1 MSSSAAFPVSTT
13 SVSGSSAVRIRV
25 SRDDIVLRSGLVL
38 LITLLVVAVVFPLY
52 TLLSKSFEDNDGEF
66 VGLQNFREYFETPA
80 LFTSITNSIGVAI
93 SVAFIVL
100 VLAFVYAYALTRTKM
115 PLRGLFRGIA
125 LIPILAP
132 SLLAAISLI
141 YWFGNQGVLKSW
153 LFGAS
158 IYGPIGVIMAS
169 CFWVFPH
176 ALMILVTALSTAD
189 ARLYEAAEALRT
201 PKWRVFWTVTLPGA
215 KYGILSTGF
224 IVFTLVIT
232 DFGVPKVIGGRFN
245 VLATDVYKQVVG
257 QQNFEMGAVV
267 SLVLLLPAVVAF
279 IADRWVQR
287 KQVALLSARAV
298 PFQPKADP
306 LRDWLLF
313 VFCAI
318 IAFIFIAM
326 LAMAAYASFVTFWPY
341 NLSLTLKNYD
351 FDLMDGGGWEAYY
364 NSIRLAIYC
373 AVFGSVLIFLGS
385 YLVEKARGIIWL
397 RTILHL
403 GAMLPLAV
411 PGLVLGIAYI
421 FFFNHPDNPLG
432 FLYGTMGILVICTI
446 VHFYTVSH
454 LTCLTALKQLDPEFE
469 AVALSLKT
477 PVWRT
482 FRKVTLPVCL
492 PTLLDVA
499 SYLFLNAMTTVSAVV
514 FLYSPETMLASVAVL
529 NMDDAGD
536 IAPAAAMAL
545 MIVYTSACFRIMH
558 GLLSRYLKRRTQVWR
573 NQ

>member
-1 MSSSAAFPVSTT
+1 MSSEAAFPVSTT
-13 SVSGSSAVRIRV
+13 SVSGASAVRIRV

-100 VLAFVYAYALTRTKM
+100 VLAFIYAYALTRTKM

-189 ARLYEAAEALRT
+189 ARLYEAADALRT

-373 AVFGSVLIFLGS
+373 AVFGSGLIFLGS

-421 FFFNHPDNPLG
+421 FFFNHPNNPLG

-482 FRKVTLPVCL
+482 FRKVTLPACL

>member
-1 MSSSAAFPVSTT
+1 VSSAAALPA
-13 SVSGSSAVRIRV
+13 SAAPVRIQL
-25 SRDDIVLRSGLVL
+25 SRDDVVLRTALVVIIAL
-38 LITLLVVAVVFPLY
+38 LAVAVVFPLY
-52 TLLSKSFEDNDGEF
+52 SLLSMSLQDMDGEY
-66 VGLQNFREYFETPA
+66 VGLENFRIYFETPA
-80 LFTSITNSIGVAI
+80 LFQSITNSLSVAI
-93 SVAFIVL
+93 SATLIVL
-100 VLAFVYAYALTRTKM
+100 GVAFVYAYALTRTRM
-115 PLRGLFRGIA
+115 PLRWLFRGIA

-153 LFGAS
+153 LGGGS
-158 IYGPIGVIMAS
+158 IYGPIGIIIGS

-176 ALMILVTALSTAD
+176 ALMILLTALSTAD

-215 KYGILSTGF
+215 KYGILSAGF
-224 IVFTLVIT
+224 VVFTLVIT
-232 DFGVPKVIGGRFN
+232 DFGVPKVIGGRYN

-267 SLVLLLPAVVAF
+267 SLVLLLPAVIAF

-287 KQVALLSARAV
+287 KQVALLSVRAV
-298 PFQPKADP
+298 PFQPKSEP
-306 LRDWLLF
+306 LRDGLLF
-313 VFCAI
+313 VFCTIVAVVLL
-318 IAFIFIAM
+318 AM

-341 NLSLTLKNYD
+341 NLTLSLKNYN
-351 FDLMDGGGWEAYY
+351 FDVMDGGGWEAYF
-364 NSIRLAIYC
+364 NSIRMAIYC
-373 AVFGSVLIFLGS
+373 AIFGAGLIFVGG
-385 YLVEKARGIIWL
+385 YLVEKARGVTWL
-397 RTILHL
+397 RTVLHL
-403 GAMLPLAV
+403 AAMLPLAV

-469 AVALSLKT
+469 AVSLSLKT

-482 FRKVTLPVCL
+482 VGKVTLPVCL
-492 PTLLDVA
+492 PALLDVG

-536 IAPAAAMAL
+536 IAPAAAMAM
-545 MIVYTSACFRIMH
+545 MIVYTSAVFRILH
-558 GLLSRYLKRRTQVWR
+558 ALLARVLHRRTQVWR
-573 NQ
+573 QR

>member
-1 MSSSAAFPVSTT
+1 M
-13 SVSGSSAVRIRV
+13 
-25 SRDDIVLRSGLVL
+25 VLRTALVVIIAL
-38 LITLLVVAVVFPLY
+38 LAVAVVFPLY
-52 TLLSKSFEDNDGEF
+52 SLLSMSLQDMDGEY
-66 VGLQNFREYFETPA
+66 VGLENFRIYFDTPA
-80 LFTSITNSIGVAI
+80 LFASITNSLSVAI
-93 SVAFIVL
+93 SATLIVL
-100 VLAFVYAYALTRTKM
+100 GIAFVYAYALTRTRM
-115 PLRGLFRGIA
+115 PLRWFFRGVA
-125 LIPILAP
+125 RIPILAP

-153 LFGAS
+153 LGGGS
-158 IYGPIGVIMAS
+158 IYGPVGIIIGS

-176 ALMILVTALSTAD
+176 ALMILLTALSTGD

-215 KYGILSTGF
+215 KYGILSAGF
-224 IVFTLVIT
+224 VVFTLVIT
-232 DFGVPKVIGGRFN
+232 DFGVPKVIGGRYN

-267 SLVLLLPAVVAF
+267 SLVLLLPALVAF

-298 PFQPKADP
+298 PYQPKSEP
-306 LRDWLLF
+306 LRDGLLF
-313 VFCAI
+313 IFCTIVAV
-318 IAFIFIAM
+318 ALLAM
-326 LAMAAYASFVTFWPY
+326 IAMAAYASFVTFWPY
-341 NLSLTLKNYD
+341 NLTLSLKNYN
-351 FDLMDGGGWEAYY
+351 FDVMDGGGWEAYF
-364 NSIRLAIYC
+364 NSIRMAIYC
-373 AVFGSVLIFLGS
+373 AIFGTGLIFVGG
-385 YLVEKARGIIWL
+385 YLVEKARGVSWL
-397 RTILHL
+397 RTLLHL
-403 GAMLPLAV
+403 AAMLPLAV

-469 AVALSLKT
+469 AVSLSLKT

-482 FRKVTLPVCL
+482 VGKVTLPVCL
-492 PTLLDVA
+492 PALLDVG

-536 IAPAAAMAL
+536 IAPAAAMAM
-545 MIVYTSACFRIMH
+545 MIVYTSAVFRILH
-558 GLLSRYLKRRTQVWR
+558 ALLARFLQRRTQVWR
-573 NQ
+573 KR

>member
-1 MSSSAAFPVSTT
+1 M
-13 SVSGSSAVRIRV
+13 
-25 SRDDIVLRSGLVL
+25 VLRTALVVIIAL
-38 LITLLVVAVVFPLY
+38 LAVAVVFPLY
-52 TLLSKSFEDNDGEF
+52 SLLSMSLQDMDGKY
-66 VGLQNFREYFETPA
+66 VGLENFRIYFDTPA
-80 LFTSITNSIGVAI
+80 LFASITNSLSVAI
-93 SVAFIVL
+93 SATLIVL
-100 VLAFVYAYALTRTKM
+100 GIAFVYAYALTRTRM
-115 PLRGLFRGIA
+115 PLRWFFRGVA

-153 LFGAS
+153 LGGGS
-158 IYGPIGVIMAS
+158 IYGPVGIIIGS

-176 ALMILVTALSTAD
+176 ALMILLTALSTAD

-215 KYGILSTGF
+215 KYGILSAGF
-224 IVFTLVIT
+224 VVFTLVIT
-232 DFGVPKVIGGRFN
+232 DFGVPKVIGGRYN

-267 SLVLLLPAVVAF
+267 SLVLLLPALVAF

-298 PFQPKADP
+298 PYQPKSEP
-306 LRDWLLF
+306 LRDGLLF
-313 VFCAI
+313 IFCTIVAVTLL
-318 IAFIFIAM
+318 AM
-326 LAMAAYASFVTFWPY
+326 IAMAAYASFVTFWPY
-341 NLSLTLKNYD
+341 NLTLSLKNYN
-351 FDLMDGGGWEAYY
+351 FDVMDGGGWEAYF
-364 NSIRLAIYC
+364 NSIRMAIYC
-373 AVFGSVLIFLGS
+373 AIFGTGLIFVGG
-385 YLVEKARGIIWL
+385 YLVEKARGVSWL
-397 RTILHL
+397 RTLLHL
-403 GAMLPLAV
+403 AAMLPLAV

-469 AVALSLKT
+469 AVSLSLKT

-482 FRKVTLPVCL
+482 VGKVTLPVCL
-492 PTLLDVA
+492 PALLDVG

-536 IAPAAAMAL
+536 IAPAAAMAM
-545 MIVYTSACFRIMH
+545 MIVYTSAVFRILH
-558 GLLSRYLKRRTQVWR
+558 ALLARILQRRTQVWR
-573 NQ
+573 KR

>member
-1 MSSSAAFPVSTT
+1 M
-13 SVSGSSAVRIRV
+13 
-25 SRDDIVLRSGLVL
+25 VLRIALVVIIAL
-38 LITLLVVAVVFPLY
+38 LAVAVVFPLY
-52 TLLSKSFEDNDGEF
+52 SLLSMSLQDMDGEY
-66 VGLQNFREYFETPA
+66 VGLENFRIYFDTPA
-80 LFTSITNSIGVAI
+80 LFASITNSLSVAI
-93 SVAFIVL
+93 SATLIVL
-100 VLAFVYAYALTRTKM
+100 GIAFVYAYALTRTRM
-115 PLRGLFRGIA
+115 PLRWFFRGVA

-153 LFGAS
+153 LGGGS
-158 IYGPIGVIMAS
+158 IYGPIGIIIGS

-176 ALMILVTALSTAD
+176 ALMILLTALSTAD

-215 KYGILSTGF
+215 KYGILSAGF
-224 IVFTLVIT
+224 VVFTLVIT
-232 DFGVPKVIGGRFN
+232 DFGVPKVIGGRYN

-267 SLVLLLPAVVAF
+267 SLVLLLPALVAF

-298 PFQPKADP
+298 PYQPKSEP
-306 LRDWLLF
+306 LRDGLLF
-313 VFCAI
+313 IFCTIVAVTLL
-318 IAFIFIAM
+318 AM
-326 LAMAAYASFVTFWPY
+326 IAMAAYASFVTFWPY
-341 NLSLTLKNYD
+341 NLTLSLKNYN
-351 FDLMDGGGWEAYY
+351 FDVMDGGGWEAYF
-364 NSIRLAIYC
+364 NSIRMAIYC
-373 AVFGSVLIFLGS
+373 AIFGTGLIFVGG
-385 YLVEKARGIIWL
+385 YMVEKARGVSWL
-397 RTILHL
+397 RTLLHL
-403 GAMLPLAV
+403 AAMLPLAV

-469 AVALSLKT
+469 AVSLSLKT

-482 FRKVTLPVCL
+482 VGKVTLPVCL
-492 PTLLDVA
+492 PALLDVG

-536 IAPAAAMAL
+536 IAPAAAMAM
-545 MIVYTSACFRIMH
+545 MIVYTSAVFRILH
-558 GLLSRYLKRRTQVWR
+558 ALLARILQRRTQVWR
-573 NQ
+573 KR

>member
-1 MSSSAAFPVSTT
+1 MSSASISASAAP
-13 SVSGSSAVRIRV
+13 VRIRL
-25 SRDDIVLRSGLVL
+25 SRDDMVLRTALVVIIAL
-38 LITLLVVAVVFPLY
+38 LAVAVVFPLY
-52 TLLSKSFEDNDGEF
+52 SLLSMSLQDMDGEY
-66 VGLQNFREYFETPA
+66 VGLENFRIYFDTPA
-80 LFTSITNSIGVAI
+80 LFASITNSLSVAI
-93 SVAFIVL
+93 SATLIVL
-100 VLAFVYAYALTRTKM
+100 GIAFVYAYALTRTRM
-115 PLRGLFRGIA
+115 PLRWFFRGVA

-153 LFGAS
+153 LGGGS
-158 IYGPIGVIMAS
+158 IYGPVGIIIGS

-176 ALMILVTALSTAD
+176 ALMILLTALSTAD

-215 KYGILSTGF
+215 KYGILSAGF
-224 IVFTLVIT
+224 VVFTLVIT
-232 DFGVPKVIGGRFN
+232 DFGVPKVIGGRYN

-267 SLVLLLPAVVAF
+267 SLVLLLPALVAF

-298 PFQPKADP
+298 PYQPKSEP
-306 LRDWLLF
+306 LRDGLLF
-313 VFCAI
+313 IFCTIVAVTLL
-318 IAFIFIAM
+318 AM
-326 LAMAAYASFVTFWPY
+326 IAMAAYASFVTFWPY
-341 NLSLTLKNYD
+341 NLTLSLKNYN
-351 FDLMDGGGWEAYY
+351 FDVMDGGGWEAYF
-364 NSIRLAIYC
+364 NSIRMAIYC
-373 AVFGSVLIFLGS
+373 AIFGTGLIFVGG
-385 YLVEKARGIIWL
+385 YLVEKARGVSWL
-397 RTILHL
+397 RTLLHFA
-403 GAMLPLAV
+403 AMLPLAV

-421 FFFNHPDNPLG
+421 FFFNHPNNPLG

-469 AVALSLKT
+469 AVSLSLKT

-482 FRKVTLPVCL
+482 VGKVTLPVCL
-492 PTLLDVA
+492 PALLDVG

-536 IAPAAAMAL
+536 IAPAAAMAM
-545 MIVYTSACFRIMH
+545 MIVYTSAVFRILH
-558 GLLSRYLKRRTQVWR
+558 ALLARILQRRTQVWR
-573 NQ
+573 KR

>member
-1 MSSSAAFPVSTT
+1 M
-13 SVSGSSAVRIRV
+13 
-25 SRDDIVLRSGLVL
+25 VLRIALVVIIAL
-38 LITLLVVAVVFPLY
+38 LAVAVVFPLY
-52 TLLSKSFEDNDGEF
+52 SLLSMSLQDMDGEY
-66 VGLQNFREYFETPA
+66 VGLENFRIYFDTPA
-80 LFTSITNSIGVAI
+80 LFASITNSLSVAI
-93 SVAFIVL
+93 SATLIVL
-100 VLAFVYAYALTRTKM
+100 GIAFVYAYALTRTRM
-115 PLRGLFRGIA
+115 PLRWFFRGVA

-153 LFGAS
+153 LGGGS
-158 IYGPIGVIMAS
+158 IYGPIGIIIGS

-176 ALMILVTALSTAD
+176 ALMILLTALSTAD

-215 KYGILSTGF
+215 KYGILSAGF
-224 IVFTLVIT
+224 VVFTLVIT
-232 DFGVPKVIGGRFN
+232 DFGVPKVIGGRYN

-267 SLVLLLPAVVAF
+267 SLVLLLPALVAF

-298 PFQPKADP
+298 PYQPKSEP
-306 LRDWLLF
+306 LRDGLLF
-313 VFCAI
+313 IFCTIVAVTLL
-318 IAFIFIAM
+318 AM
-326 LAMAAYASFVTFWPY
+326 IAMAAYASFVTFWPY
-341 NLSLTLKNYD
+341 NLTLSLKNYN
-351 FDLMDGGGWEAYY
+351 FDVMDGGGWEAYF
-364 NSIRLAIYC
+364 NSIRMAIYC
-373 AVFGSVLIFLGS
+373 AIFGTGLIFVGG
-385 YLVEKARGIIWL
+385 YLVEKARGVSWL
-397 RTILHL
+397 RTLLHL
-403 GAMLPLAV
+403 AAMLPLAV

-469 AVALSLKT
+469 AVSVSLKT

-482 FRKVTLPVCL
+482 VGKVTLPVCL
-492 PTLLDVA
+492 PALLDVG

-536 IAPAAAMAL
+536 IAPAAAMAM
-545 MIVYTSACFRIMH
+545 MIVYTSAVFRILH
-558 GLLSRYLKRRTQVWR
+558 ALLARILQRRTQVWR
-573 NQ
+573 KR

>member
-1 MSSSAAFPVSTT
+1 M
-13 SVSGSSAVRIRV
+13 
-25 SRDDIVLRSGLVL
+25 VLRTALVVIIAL
-38 LITLLVVAVVFPLY
+38 LAVAVVFPLY
-52 TLLSKSFEDNDGEF
+52 SLLSMSLQDMDGEY
-66 VGLQNFREYFETPA
+66 VGLENFRIYFDTPA
-80 LFTSITNSIGVAI
+80 LFASITNSLSVAI
-93 SVAFIVL
+93 SATLIVL
-100 VLAFVYAYALTRTKM
+100 GIAFVYAYALTRTRM
-115 PLRGLFRGIA
+115 PLRWFFRGVA

-153 LFGAS
+153 LGGGS
-158 IYGPIGVIMAS
+158 IYGPIGIIIGS

-176 ALMILVTALSTAD
+176 ALMILLTALSTAD

-215 KYGILSTGF
+215 KYGILSAGF
-224 IVFTLVIT
+224 VVFTLVIT
-232 DFGVPKVIGGRFN
+232 DFGVPKVIGGRYN

-267 SLVLLLPAVVAF
+267 SLVLLLPALVAF

-298 PFQPKADP
+298 PYQPKSEP
-306 LRDWLLF
+306 LRDGLLF
-313 VFCAI
+313 IFCTIVAVTLL
-318 IAFIFIAM
+318 AM
-326 LAMAAYASFVTFWPY
+326 IAMAAYASFVTFWPY
-341 NLSLTLKNYD
+341 NLTLSLKNYN
-351 FDLMDGGGWEAYY
+351 FDVMDGGGWEAYF
-364 NSIRLAIYC
+364 NSIRMAIYC
-373 AVFGSVLIFLGS
+373 AIFGTGLIFVGG
-385 YLVEKARGIIWL
+385 YLVEKARGVSWL
-397 RTILHL
+397 RTLLHL
-403 GAMLPLAV
+403 AAMLPLAV

-421 FFFNHPDNPLG
+421 FFFNHPNNPLG

-469 AVALSLKT
+469 AVSLSLKT

-482 FRKVTLPVCL
+482 VGKVTLPVCL
-492 PTLLDVA
+492 PALLDVG

-536 IAPAAAMAL
+536 IAPAAAMAM
-545 MIVYTSACFRIMH
+545 MIVYTSAVFRILH
-558 GLLSRYLKRRTQVWR
+558 ALLARILQRRTQVWR
-573 NQ
+573 KR

>member
-1 MSSSAAFPVSTT
+1 M
-13 SVSGSSAVRIRV
+13 
-25 SRDDIVLRSGLVL
+25 VLRTALVVIIAL
-38 LITLLVVAVVFPLY
+38 LAVAVVFPLY
-52 TLLSKSFEDNDGEF
+52 SLLSMSLQDMDGEY
-66 VGLQNFREYFETPA
+66 VGLENFRIYFDTPA
-80 LFTSITNSIGVAI
+80 LFASITNSLSVAI
-93 SVAFIVL
+93 SATLIVL
-100 VLAFVYAYALTRTKM
+100 GIAFVYAYALTRTRM
-115 PLRGLFRGIA
+115 PLRWFFRGVA

-153 LFGAS
+153 LGGGS
-158 IYGPIGVIMAS
+158 IYGPVGIIIGS

-176 ALMILVTALSTAD
+176 ALMILLTALSTAD

-215 KYGILSTGF
+215 KYGILSAGF
-224 IVFTLVIT
+224 VVFTLVIT
-232 DFGVPKVIGGRFN
+232 DFGVPKVIGGRYN

-267 SLVLLLPAVVAF
+267 SLVLLLPALVAF

-298 PFQPKADP
+298 PYQPKSEP
-306 LRDWLLF
+306 LRDGLLF
-313 VFCAI
+313 IFCTIVAVTLL
-318 IAFIFIAM
+318 AM
-326 LAMAAYASFVTFWPY
+326 IAMAAYASFVTFWPY
-341 NLSLTLKNYD
+341 NLTLSLKNYN
-351 FDLMDGGGWEAYY
+351 FDVMDGGGWEAYF
-364 NSIRLAIYC
+364 NSIRMAIYC
-373 AVFGSVLIFLGS
+373 AIFGPGLIFVGG
-385 YLVEKARGIIWL
+385 YLVEKARGVSWL
-397 RTILHL
+397 RTLLHL
-403 GAMLPLAV
+403 AAMLPLAV

-469 AVALSLKT
+469 AVSLSLKT

-482 FRKVTLPVCL
+482 VGKVTLPVCL
-492 PTLLDVA
+492 PALLDVG

-536 IAPAAAMAL
+536 IAPAAAMAM
-545 MIVYTSACFRIMH
+545 MIVYTSAVFRILH
-558 GLLSRYLKRRTQVWR
+558 ALLARILQRRTQVWR
-573 NQ
+573 KR

>member
-1 MSSSAAFPVSTT
+1 MMLRTAL
-13 SVSGSSAVRIRV
+13 
-25 SRDDIVLRSGLVL
+25 IVIIAL
-38 LITLLVVAVVFPLY
+38 LAVAVVFPLY
-52 TLLSKSFEDNDGEF
+52 SLLSMSLQDMDGEY
-66 VGLQNFREYFETPA
+66 VGLENFRIYFDTPA
-80 LFTSITNSIGVAI
+80 LFASITNSLSVAI
-93 SVAFIVL
+93 SATLIVL
-100 VLAFVYAYALTRTKM
+100 GIAFVYAYALTRTRM
-115 PLRGLFRGIA
+115 PLRWFFRGVA

-153 LFGAS
+153 LGGGS
-158 IYGPIGVIMAS
+158 IYGPVGIIIGS

-176 ALMILVTALSTAD
+176 ALMILLTALSTAD

-215 KYGILSTGF
+215 KYGILSAGF
-224 IVFTLVIT
+224 VVFTLVIT
-232 DFGVPKVIGGRFN
+232 DFGVPKVIGGRYN

-267 SLVLLLPAVVAF
+267 SLVLLLPALVAF

-298 PFQPKADP
+298 PYQPKSEP
-306 LRDWLLF
+306 LRDGLLF
-313 VFCAI
+313 IFCTIVAVTLL
-318 IAFIFIAM
+318 AM
-326 LAMAAYASFVTFWPY
+326 IAMAAYASFVTFWPY
-341 NLSLTLKNYD
+341 NLTLSLKNYN
-351 FDLMDGGGWEAYY
+351 FDVMDGGGWEAYF
-364 NSIRLAIYC
+364 NSIRMAIYC
-373 AVFGSVLIFLGS
+373 AIFGTGLIFVGG
-385 YLVEKARGIIWL
+385 YLVEKARGVSWL
-397 RTILHL
+397 RTLLHL
-403 GAMLPLAV
+403 AAMLPLAV

-446 VHFYTVSH
+446 VHFYTVCH

-469 AVALSLKT
+469 AVSLSLKT

-482 FRKVTLPVCL
+482 VGKVTLPVCL
-492 PTLLDVA
+492 PALLDVG

-536 IAPAAAMAL
+536 IAPAAAMAM
-545 MIVYTSACFRIMH
+545 MIVYTSAVFRILH
-558 GLLSRYLKRRTQVWR
+558 ALLARILQRRTQVWR
-573 NQ
+573 KR

>member
-1 MSSSAAFPVSTT
+1 MSSASISASAAP
-13 SVSGSSAVRIRV
+13 VRIRL
-25 SRDDIVLRSGLVL
+25 SRDDMVLRTALVVIIAL
-38 LITLLVVAVVFPLY
+38 LAVAVVFPLY
-52 TLLSKSFEDNDGEF
+52 SLLSMSLQDMDGEY
-66 VGLQNFREYFETPA
+66 VGLENFRIYFDTPA
-80 LFTSITNSIGVAI
+80 LFASITNSLSVAI
-93 SVAFIVL
+93 SATLIVL
-100 VLAFVYAYALTRTKM
+100 GIAFVYAYALTRTRM
-115 PLRGLFRGIA
+115 PLRWFFRGVA

-153 LFGAS
+153 LGGGS
-158 IYGPIGVIMAS
+158 IYGPVGIIIGS

-176 ALMILVTALSTAD
+176 ALMILLTALSTAD

-215 KYGILSTGF
+215 KYGILSAGF
-224 IVFTLVIT
+224 VVFTLVIT
-232 DFGVPKVIGGRFN
+232 DFGVPKVIGGRYN

-267 SLVLLLPAVVAF
+267 SLVLLLPALVAF

-298 PFQPKADP
+298 PYQPKSEP
-306 LRDWLLF
+306 LRDGLLF
-313 VFCAI
+313 IFCTIVAVTLL
-318 IAFIFIAM
+318 AM
-326 LAMAAYASFVTFWPY
+326 IAMAAYASFVTFWPY
-341 NLSLTLKNYD
+341 NLTLSLKNYN
-351 FDLMDGGGWEAYY
+351 FDVMDGGGWEAYF
-364 NSIRLAIYC
+364 NSIRMAIYC
-373 AVFGSVLIFLGS
+373 AIFGTGLIFVGG
-385 YLVEKARGIIWL
+385 YLVEKARGVSWL
-397 RTILHL
+397 RTLLHL
-403 GAMLPLAV
+403 AAMLPLAV

-469 AVALSLKT
+469 AVSLSLKT

-482 FRKVTLPVCL
+482 VGKVTLPVCL
-492 PTLLDVA
+492 PALLDVG

-536 IAPAAAMAL
+536 IAPAAAMAM
-545 MIVYTSACFRIMH
+545 MIVYTSAVFRILH
-558 GLLSRYLKRRTQVWR
+558 ALLARILQRRTQVWR
-573 NQ
+573 KR

>member
-1 MSSSAAFPVSTT
+1 M
-13 SVSGSSAVRIRV
+13 
-25 SRDDIVLRSGLVL
+25 
-38 LITLLVVAVVFPLY
+38 
-52 TLLSKSFEDNDGEF
+52 DGKF

-80 LFTSITNSIGVAI
+80 LFTSITNSLGVAI
-93 SVAFIVL
+93 SVALIVL
-100 VLAFVYAYALTRTKM
+100 VLAFIYAYALTRTKM

-153 LFGAS
+153 LLGSS

-176 ALMILVTALSTAD
+176 ALMILITALSTSD

-306 LRDWLLF
+306 VRDWLLF
-313 VFCAI
+313 AFCAI

-341 NLSLTLKNYD
+341 NLSLSLKNYD
-351 FDLMDGGGWEAYY
+351 FDVMDGGGWEAYY

-373 AVFGSVLIFLGS
+373 AVFGSGLIFLGS
-385 YLVEKARGIIWL
+385 YLVEKVRGIMWL
-397 RTILHL
+397 RNILHL
-403 GAMLPLAV
+403 SAMLPLAV

-421 FFFNHPDNPLG
+421 FFFNHPNNPLG

-446 VHFYTVSH
+446 THFYTVSH

-469 AVALSLKT
+469 GVAISLKT

-482 FRKVTLPVCL
+482 FGKVTLPVCL
-492 PTLLDVA
+492 PALLDVG

-536 IAPAAAMAL
+536 IAPAAAMAM
-545 MIVYTSACFRIMH
+545 MIVYTSAFFRILH
-558 GLLSRYLKRRTQVWR
+558 AIFSNYLKRRTQIWR
-573 NQ
+573 SQ

>member
-1 MSSSAAFPVSTT
+1 MMLRTAL
-13 SVSGSSAVRIRV
+13 
-25 SRDDIVLRSGLVL
+25 IVIIAL
-38 LITLLVVAVVFPLY
+38 LAVAVVFPLY
-52 TLLSKSFEDNDGEF
+52 SLLSMSLQDMDGEY
-66 VGLQNFREYFETPA
+66 VGLENFRIYFDTPA
-80 LFTSITNSIGVAI
+80 LFASITNSLSVAI
-93 SVAFIVL
+93 SATLIVL
-100 VLAFVYAYALTRTKM
+100 GIAFVYAYALTRTRM
-115 PLRGLFRGIA
+115 PLRWFFRGVA

-153 LFGAS
+153 LGGGS
-158 IYGPIGVIMAS
+158 IYGPVGIIIGS

-176 ALMILVTALSTAD
+176 ALMILLTALSTAD

-215 KYGILSTGF
+215 KYGILSAGF
-224 IVFTLVIT
+224 VVFTLVIT
-232 DFGVPKVIGGRFN
+232 DFGVPKVIGGRYN

-267 SLVLLLPAVVAF
+267 SLVLLLPALVAF

-298 PFQPKADP
+298 PYQPKSEP
-306 LRDWLLF
+306 LRDGLLF
-313 VFCAI
+313 IFCTIVAVTLL
-318 IAFIFIAM
+318 AM
-326 LAMAAYASFVTFWPY
+326 IAMAAYASFVTFWPY
-341 NLSLTLKNYD
+341 NLTLSLKNYN
-351 FDLMDGGGWEAYY
+351 FDVMDGGGWEAYF
-364 NSIRLAIYC
+364 NSIRMAIYC
-373 AVFGSVLIFLGS
+373 AIFGTGLIFVGG
-385 YLVEKARGIIWL
+385 YLVEKARGVSWL
-397 RTILHL
+397 RTLLHL
-403 GAMLPLAV
+403 AAMLPLAV

-469 AVALSLKT
+469 AVSLSLKT

-482 FRKVTLPVCL
+482 VGKVTLPVCL
-492 PTLLDVA
+492 PALLDVG

-536 IAPAAAMAL
+536 IAPAAAMAM
-545 MIVYTSACFRIMH
+545 MIVYTSAVFRILH
-558 GLLSRYLKRRTQVWR
+558 ALLARILQRRTQVWR
-573 NQ
+573 KR

>member
-1 MSSSAAFPVSTT
+1 M
-13 SVSGSSAVRIRV
+13 
-25 SRDDIVLRSGLVL
+25 VLRTALVVIIAL
-38 LITLLVVAVVFPLY
+38 LAVAVVFPLY
-52 TLLSKSFEDNDGEF
+52 SLLSMSLQDMDGEY
-66 VGLQNFREYFETPA
+66 VGLENFQIYFDTPA
-80 LFTSITNSIGVAI
+80 LFASITNSLSVAI
-93 SVAFIVL
+93 SATLIVL
-100 VLAFVYAYALTRTKM
+100 GIAFVYAYALTRTRM
-115 PLRGLFRGIA
+115 PLRSFFRGVA

-153 LFGAS
+153 LGGGS
-158 IYGPIGVIMAS
+158 IYGPVGIIIGS

-176 ALMILVTALSTAD
+176 ALMILLTALSTAD

-215 KYGILSTGF
+215 KYGILSAGF
-224 IVFTLVIT
+224 VVFTLVIT
-232 DFGVPKVIGGRFN
+232 DFGVPKVIGGRYN
-245 VLATDVYKQVVG
+245 VLATDVYKQVIG

-267 SLVLLLPAVVAF
+267 SLVLLLPALVAF

-298 PFQPKADP
+298 PYQPKSEP
-306 LRDWLLF
+306 LRDGLLF
-313 VFCAI
+313 IFCTIVAVTLL
-318 IAFIFIAM
+318 AM
-326 LAMAAYASFVTFWPY
+326 IAMAAYASFVTFWPY
-341 NLSLTLKNYD
+341 NLTLSLKNYN
-351 FDLMDGGGWEAYY
+351 FDVMDGGGWEAYF
-364 NSIRLAIYC
+364 NSIRMAIYC
-373 AVFGSVLIFLGS
+373 AIFGTGLIFVGG
-385 YLVEKARGIIWL
+385 YLVEKARGVSWL
-397 RTILHL
+397 RTLLHL
-403 GAMLPLAV
+403 AAMLPLAV

-469 AVALSLKT
+469 AVSLSLKT

-482 FRKVTLPVCL
+482 VGKVTLPVCL
-492 PTLLDVA
+492 PALLDVG

-536 IAPAAAMAL
+536 IAPAAAMAM
-545 MIVYTSACFRIMH
+545 MIVYTSAVFRILH
-558 GLLSRYLKRRTQVWR
+558 ALLARILQRRTQVWR
-573 NQ
+573 KR

>member
-1 MSSSAAFPVSTT
+1 M
-13 SVSGSSAVRIRV
+13 
-25 SRDDIVLRSGLVL
+25 VLRTALVVIIAL
-38 LITLLVVAVVFPLY
+38 LAVAVVFPLY
-52 TLLSKSFEDNDGEF
+52 SLLSMSLQDMDGEY
-66 VGLQNFREYFETPA
+66 VGLENFRIYFDTPA
-80 LFTSITNSIGVAI
+80 LFASITNSLSVAI
-93 SVAFIVL
+93 SATLIVL
-100 VLAFVYAYALTRTKM
+100 GIAFVYAYALTRTRM
-115 PLRGLFRGIA
+115 PLRWFFRGVA

-153 LFGAS
+153 LGGGS
-158 IYGPIGVIMAS
+158 IYGPVGIIIGS

-176 ALMILVTALSTAD
+176 ALMILLTALSTAD

-215 KYGILSTGF
+215 KYGILSAGF
-224 IVFTLVIT
+224 VVFTLVIT
-232 DFGVPKVIGGRFN
+232 DFGVPKVIGGRYN

-267 SLVLLLPAVVAF
+267 SLVLLLPALVAF

-298 PFQPKADP
+298 PYQPKSEP
-306 LRDWLLF
+306 LRDGLLF
-313 VFCAI
+313 IFCTIVAVTLL
-318 IAFIFIAM
+318 AM
-326 LAMAAYASFVTFWPY
+326 IAMAAYASFVTFWPY
-341 NLSLTLKNYD
+341 NLTLSLKNYN
-351 FDLMDGGGWEAYY
+351 FDVMDGGGWEAYF
-364 NSIRLAIYC
+364 NSIRMAIYC
-373 AVFGSVLIFLGS
+373 AIFGTGLIFVGG
-385 YLVEKARGIIWL
+385 YLVEKARGVSWL
-397 RTILHL
+397 RTLLHL
-403 GAMLPLAV
+403 AAMLPLAV

-469 AVALSLKT
+469 AVSLSLKT

-482 FRKVTLPVCL
+482 IGKVTLPVCL
-492 PTLLDVA
+492 PALLDVG

-536 IAPAAAMAL
+536 IAPAAAMAM
-545 MIVYTSACFRIMH
+545 MIVYTSAVFRILH
-558 GLLSRYLKRRTQVWR
+558 ALLARILQRRTQVWR
-573 NQ
+573 KR

>member
-1 MSSSAAFPVSTT
+1 MSSAAALPVATPVSGAST
-13 SVSGSSAVRIRV
+13 VRIRI
-25 SRDDIVLRSGLVL
+25 SRDDIALRSGLLL
-38 LITLLVVAVVFPLY
+38 LITLLVIAVVFPLY
-52 TLLSKSFEDNDGEF
+52 SLLSKSFEDMDGEF

-80 LFTSITNSIGVAI
+80 LFTSITNSLGVAI
-93 SVAFIVL
+93 SVALIVL

-176 ALMILVTALSTAD
+176 ALMILITALSTAD

-298 PFQPKADP
+298 PFQPKVDP

-341 NLSLTLKNYD
+341 NLSLSLKNYD
-351 FDLMDGGGWEAYY
+351 FDVMDGGGWEAYY

-373 AVFGSVLIFLGS
+373 AVFGSGLIFLGS
-385 YLVEKARGIIWL
+385 YLVEKARGVTWL
-397 RTILHL
+397 RTTLHL

-482 FRKVTLPVCL
+482 IRKVTLPVCL
-492 PTLLDVA
+492 PALLDVA

-558 GLLSRYLKRRTQVWR
+558 ALLSR
-573 NQ
+573 

>member
-1 MSSSAAFPVSTT
+1 MSPAAAISASKTPVR
-13 SVSGSSAVRIRV
+13 VRL
-25 SRDDIVLRSGLVL
+25 SRDDLVLRTALGIVIAL
-38 LITLLVVAVVFPLY
+38 LTVAVVFPLY
-52 TLLSKSFEDNDGEF
+52 ALLSKSLEDMDGAF
-66 VGLQNFREYFETPA
+66 VGLENFRIYFDTPA
-80 LFTSITNSIGVAI
+80 LFASITNSLGVAI
-93 SVAFIVL
+93 SAMLIVL
-100 VLAFVYAYALTRTKM
+100 GIAFVYAYALTRTRM
-115 PLRGLFRGIA
+115 PLRWLFRGIA

-153 LFGAS
+153 LGGGS
-158 IYGPIGVIMAS
+158 IYGPVGIIIGS

-176 ALMILVTALSTAD
+176 ALMILLTALSTAD

-215 KYGILSTGF
+215 KYGILSAGF

-267 SLVLLLPAVVAF
+267 SLMLLLPAVVAF

-287 KQVALLSARAV
+287 KQVAQLSAQAV
-298 PFQPKADP
+298 PFQPKSEP
-306 LRDWLLF
+306 LRDTLLF
-313 VFCAI
+313 SFCTVVAVI
-318 IAFIFIAM
+318 LLAM
-326 LAMAAYASFVTFWPY
+326 LGMAIYASFVTFWPY
-341 NLSLTLKNYD
+341 NLTLSLKNYN
-351 FDLMDGGGWEAYY
+351 FDVMDGGGWEAYY
-364 NSIRLAIYC
+364 NSIRMAIYC
-373 AVFGSVLIFLGS
+373 AVFGSGLIFLGS
-385 YLVEKARGIIWL
+385 YLVEKTRGVAWL
-397 RTILHL
+397 RTLLHL
-403 GAMLPLAV
+403 AALLPLAV

-446 VHFYTVSH
+446 AHFYTVSH

-469 AVALSLKT
+469 AVSLSLKT

-482 FRKVTLPVCL
+482 VGKVTLPVCL
-492 PTLLDVA
+492 PALLDVG

-536 IAPAAAMAL
+536 IAPAAAMAM
-545 MIVYTSACFRIMH
+545 MIVYTSAVFRILH
-558 GLLSRYLKRRTQVWR
+558 TLLSRILHRHTQVWR
-573 NQ
+573 QR

>member
-1 MSSSAAFPVSTT
+1 M
-13 SVSGSSAVRIRV
+13 
-25 SRDDIVLRSGLVL
+25 VLRIALVVIIAL
-38 LITLLVVAVVFPLY
+38 LAVAVVFPLY
-52 TLLSKSFEDNDGEF
+52 SLLSMSLQDMDGEY
-66 VGLQNFREYFETPA
+66 VGLENFRIYFDTPA
-80 LFTSITNSIGVAI
+80 LFASITNSLSVAI
-93 SVAFIVL
+93 SATLIVL
-100 VLAFVYAYALTRTKM
+100 GIAFAYAYALTRTRM
-115 PLRGLFRGIA
+115 PLRWFFRGVA

-153 LFGAS
+153 LGGGS
-158 IYGPIGVIMAS
+158 IYGPVGIIIGS

-176 ALMILVTALSTAD
+176 ALMILLTALSTAD

-215 KYGILSTGF
+215 KYGILSAGF
-224 IVFTLVIT
+224 VVFTLVIT
-232 DFGVPKVIGGRFN
+232 DFGVPKVIGGRYN

-267 SLVLLLPAVVAF
+267 SLVLLLPALVAF

-298 PFQPKADP
+298 PYQPKSEP
-306 LRDWLLF
+306 LRDGLLF
-313 VFCAI
+313 IFCTIVAVTLL
-318 IAFIFIAM
+318 AM
-326 LAMAAYASFVTFWPY
+326 IAMAAYASFVTFWPY
-341 NLSLTLKNYD
+341 NLTLSLKNYN
-351 FDLMDGGGWEAYY
+351 FDVMDGGGWEAYF
-364 NSIRLAIYC
+364 NSIRMAIYC
-373 AVFGSVLIFLGS
+373 AIFGTGLIFVGG
-385 YLVEKARGIIWL
+385 YLVEKARGVSWL
-397 RTILHL
+397 RTLLHL
-403 GAMLPLAV
+403 AAMLPLAV

-469 AVALSLKT
+469 AVSLSLKT

-482 FRKVTLPVCL
+482 VGKVTLPVCL
-492 PTLLDVA
+492 PALLDVG

-536 IAPAAAMAL
+536 IAPAAAMAM
-545 MIVYTSACFRIMH
+545 MIVYTSTVFRILPA
-558 GLLSRYLKRRTQVWR
+558 LLARILQRRTQVWR
-573 NQ
+573 KR

>member
-1 MSSSAAFPVSTT
+1 M
-13 SVSGSSAVRIRV
+13 
-25 SRDDIVLRSGLVL
+25 VLRTALVAIIAL
-38 LITLLVVAVVFPLY
+38 LAVAVVFPLY
-52 TLLSKSFEDNDGEF
+52 SLLSMSLQDMDGEY
-66 VGLQNFREYFETPA
+66 VGLENFRIYFDTPA
-80 LFTSITNSIGVAI
+80 LFASITNSLSVAI
-93 SVAFIVL
+93 SATLIVL
-100 VLAFVYAYALTRTKM
+100 GIAFVYAYALTRTRM
-115 PLRGLFRGIA
+115 PLRWFFRGVA

-153 LFGAS
+153 LGGGS
-158 IYGPIGVIMAS
+158 IYGPVGIIIGS

-176 ALMILVTALSTAD
+176 ALMILLTALSTAD

-215 KYGILSTGF
+215 KYGILSAGF
-224 IVFTLVIT
+224 VVFTLVIT
-232 DFGVPKVIGGRFN
+232 DFGVPKVIGGRYN

-267 SLVLLLPAVVAF
+267 SLVLLLPALVAF

-298 PFQPKADP
+298 PFQPKSEP
-306 LRDWLLF
+306 LRDGLLF
-313 VFCAI
+313 IFCTIVAVTLL
-318 IAFIFIAM
+318 AM
-326 LAMAAYASFVTFWPY
+326 IAMAAYASFVTFWPY
-341 NLSLTLKNYD
+341 NLTLSLKNYN
-351 FDLMDGGGWEAYY
+351 FDVMDGGGWEAYF
-364 NSIRLAIYC
+364 NSIRMAIYC
-373 AVFGSVLIFLGS
+373 AIFGTGLIFVGG
-385 YLVEKARGIIWL
+385 YLVEKARGVSWL
-397 RTILHL
+397 RTLLHL
-403 GAMLPLAV
+403 AAMLPLAV

-469 AVALSLKT
+469 AVSLSLKT

-482 FRKVTLPVCL
+482 VGKVTLPVCL
-492 PTLLDVA
+492 PALLDVG

-536 IAPAAAMAL
+536 IAPAAAMAM
-545 MIVYTSACFRIMH
+545 MIVYTSAVFRILH
-558 GLLSRYLKRRTQVWR
+558 ALLARILQRRTQVWR
-573 NQ
+573 KR

>member
-1 MSSSAAFPVSTT
+1 M
-13 SVSGSSAVRIRV
+13 
-25 SRDDIVLRSGLVL
+25 VLRTALVVIIAL
-38 LITLLVVAVVFPLY
+38 LAVAVVFPLY
-52 TLLSKSFEDNDGEF
+52 SLLSMSLQDMDGEY
-66 VGLQNFREYFETPA
+66 VGLENFRIYFDTPA
-80 LFTSITNSIGVAI
+80 LFASITNSLSVAI
-93 SVAFIVL
+93 SATLIVL
-100 VLAFVYAYALTRTKM
+100 GIAFVYAYALTRTRM
-115 PLRGLFRGIA
+115 PLRWFFRGVA

-153 LFGAS
+153 LGGGS
-158 IYGPIGVIMAS
+158 IYGPVGIIIGS

-176 ALMILVTALSTAD
+176 ALMILLTALSTAD

-215 KYGILSTGF
+215 KYGILSAGF
-224 IVFTLVIT
+224 VVFTLVIT
-232 DFGVPKVIGGRFN
+232 DFGVPKVIGGRYN

-267 SLVLLLPAVVAF
+267 SLVLLLPALVAF

-298 PFQPKADP
+298 PYQPKSEP
-306 LRDWLLF
+306 LRDGLLF
-313 VFCAI
+313 IFCTIVAVTLL
-318 IAFIFIAM
+318 AM
-326 LAMAAYASFVTFWPY
+326 IAMAAYASFVTFWPY
-341 NLSLTLKNYD
+341 NLTLSLKNYN
-351 FDLMDGGGWEAYY
+351 FDVMDGGGWEAYF
-364 NSIRLAIYC
+364 NSIRMAIYC
-373 AVFGSVLIFLGS
+373 AIFGTGLIFVGG
-385 YLVEKARGIIWL
+385 YLVEKARGVSWL
-397 RTILHL
+397 RTLLHL
-403 GAMLPLAV
+403 TAMLPLAV

-469 AVALSLKT
+469 AVSLSLKT

-482 FRKVTLPVCL
+482 VGKVTLPVCL
-492 PTLLDVA
+492 PALLDVG

-536 IAPAAAMAL
+536 IAPAAAMAM
-545 MIVYTSACFRIMH
+545 MIVYTSAVFRILH
-558 GLLSRYLKRRTQVWR
+558 ALLARILQRRTQVWR
-573 NQ
+573 KR

>member
-1 MSSSAAFPVSTT
+1 M
-13 SVSGSSAVRIRV
+13 
-25 SRDDIVLRSGLVL
+25 VLRTALVVIIAL
-38 LITLLVVAVVFPLY
+38 LAVAVVFPLY
-52 TLLSKSFEDNDGEF
+52 SLLSMSLQDMDGED
-66 VGLQNFREYFETPA
+66 VGLENFRIYFDTPA
-80 LFTSITNSIGVAI
+80 LFASITNSLSVAI
-93 SVAFIVL
+93 SVTLIVL
-100 VLAFVYAYALTRTKM
+100 GIAFVYAYALTRTRM
-115 PLRGLFRGIA
+115 PLRWFFRGVA

-153 LFGAS
+153 LGGGS
-158 IYGPIGVIMAS
+158 IYGPVGIIIGS

-176 ALMILVTALSTAD
+176 ALMILLTALSTAD

-215 KYGILSTGF
+215 KYGILSAGF
-224 IVFTLVIT
+224 VVFTLVIT
-232 DFGVPKVIGGRFN
+232 DFGVPKVIGGRYN

-267 SLVLLLPAVVAF
+267 SLVLLLPALVAF

-298 PFQPKADP
+298 PFQPKTEP
-306 LRDWLLF
+306 LRDGLLF
-313 VFCAI
+313 IFCTIVAVTLL
-318 IAFIFIAM
+318 AM
-326 LAMAAYASFVTFWPY
+326 IAMAAYASFVTFWPY
-341 NLSLTLKNYD
+341 NLTLSLKNYN
-351 FDLMDGGGWEAYY
+351 FDVMDGGGWEAYF
-364 NSIRLAIYC
+364 NSIRMAIYC
-373 AVFGSVLIFLGS
+373 AIFGTGLIFVGG
-385 YLVEKARGIIWL
+385 YLVEKAGGVSWL
-397 RTILHL
+397 RTLLHL
-403 GAMLPLAV
+403 AAMLPLAV

-421 FFFNHPDNPLG
+421 FFFNHPNNPLG

-469 AVALSLKT
+469 AVSLSLKT

-482 FRKVTLPVCL
+482 VGKVTLPVCL
-492 PTLLDVA
+492 PALLDVG

-536 IAPAAAMAL
+536 IAPAAAMAM
-545 MIVYTSACFRIMH
+545 MIVYTSAVFRILH
-558 GLLSRYLKRRTQVWR
+558 ALLARILQRRTQVWR
-573 NQ
+573 KR

>member
-1 MSSSAAFPVSTT
+1 MSSSPISASAAP
-13 SVSGSSAVRIRV
+13 VRIRL
-25 SRDDIVLRSGLVL
+25 SRDDIVLRIALVVIIAL
-38 LITLLVVAVVFPLY
+38 LAVAVVFPLY
-52 TLLSKSFEDNDGEF
+52 SLLSMSLQDMDGKY
-66 VGLQNFREYFETPA
+66 VGLENFRIYFDTPA
-80 LFTSITNSIGVAI
+80 LFASITNSLSVAI
-93 SVAFIVL
+93 SATLIVL
-100 VLAFVYAYALTRTKM
+100 GIAFVYAYALTRTRM
-115 PLRGLFRGIA
+115 PLRWFFRGVA

-153 LFGAS
+153 LGGGS
-158 IYGPIGVIMAS
+158 IYGPVGIIIGS

-176 ALMILVTALSTAD
+176 ALMILLTALSTAD

-215 KYGILSTGF
+215 KYGILSAGF
-224 IVFTLVIT
+224 VVFTLVIT
-232 DFGVPKVIGGRFN
+232 DFGVPKVIGGRYN

-267 SLVLLLPAVVAF
+267 SLVLLLPALVAF

-298 PFQPKADP
+298 PYQPKSEP
-306 LRDWLLF
+306 LRDGLLF
-313 VFCAI
+313 IFCTIVAVTLL
-318 IAFIFIAM
+318 AM
-326 LAMAAYASFVTFWPY
+326 IAMAAYASFVTFWPY
-341 NLSLTLKNYD
+341 NLTLSLKNYN
-351 FDLMDGGGWEAYY
+351 FDVMDGGGWEAYF
-364 NSIRLAIYC
+364 NSIRMAIYC
-373 AVFGSVLIFLGS
+373 AIFGTGLIFVGG
-385 YLVEKARGIIWL
+385 YLVEKARGVSWL
-397 RTILHL
+397 RTLLHL
-403 GAMLPLAV
+403 AAMLPLAV

-469 AVALSLKT
+469 AVSLSLKT

-482 FRKVTLPVCL
+482 VGKVTLPVCL
-492 PTLLDVA
+492 PALLDVG

-536 IAPAAAMAL
+536 IAPAAAMAM
-545 MIVYTSACFRIMH
+545 MIVYTSAVFRILH
-558 GLLSRYLKRRTQVWR
+558 ALLARILQRRTQVWR
-573 NQ
+573 KR

>member
-1 MSSSAAFPVSTT
+1 M
-13 SVSGSSAVRIRV
+13 
-25 SRDDIVLRSGLVL
+25 VLRTALVVIIAL
-38 LITLLVVAVVFPLY
+38 LAVAVVFPLY
-52 TLLSKSFEDNDGEF
+52 SLLSMSLQDMDGEY
-66 VGLQNFREYFETPA
+66 VGLENFRIYFDTPA
-80 LFTSITNSIGVAI
+80 LFASITNSLSVAI
-93 SVAFIVL
+93 SATLIVL
-100 VLAFVYAYALTRTKM
+100 GIAFVYAYALTRTRM
-115 PLRGLFRGIA
+115 PLRWFFRGVA

-153 LFGAS
+153 LGGGS
-158 IYGPIGVIMAS
+158 IYGPVGIIIGS

-176 ALMILVTALSTAD
+176 ALMILLTALSTAD

-215 KYGILSTGF
+215 KYGILSAGF
-224 IVFTLVIT
+224 VVFTLVIT
-232 DFGVPKVIGGRFN
+232 DFGVPKVIGGRYN

-267 SLVLLLPAVVAF
+267 SLVLLLPALVAF

-298 PFQPKADP
+298 PLQPKSEP
-306 LRDWLLF
+306 LRDGLLF
-313 VFCAI
+313 IFCTIVAVTLL
-318 IAFIFIAM
+318 AM
-326 LAMAAYASFVTFWPY
+326 IAMAAYASFVTFWPY
-341 NLSLTLKNYD
+341 NLTLSLKNYN
-351 FDLMDGGGWEAYY
+351 FDVMDGGGWEAYF
-364 NSIRLAIYC
+364 NSIRMAIYC
-373 AVFGSVLIFLGS
+373 AIFGTGLIFVGG
-385 YLVEKARGIIWL
+385 YLVEKARGVSWL
-397 RTILHL
+397 RTLLHL
-403 GAMLPLAV
+403 AAMLPLAV

-469 AVALSLKT
+469 AVSLSLKT

-482 FRKVTLPVCL
+482 VGKVTLPVCL
-492 PTLLDVA
+492 PALLDVG

-536 IAPAAAMAL
+536 IAPAAAMAM
-545 MIVYTSACFRIMH
+545 MIVYTSAVFRILH
-558 GLLSRYLKRRTQVWR
+558 ALLARILQRRTQVWR
-573 NQ
+573 KR

>member
-1 MSSSAAFPVSTT
+1 
-13 SVSGSSAVRIRV
+13 
-25 SRDDIVLRSGLVL
+25 VLRTALVVIIAL
-38 LITLLVVAVVFPLY
+38 LAVAVVFPLY
-52 TLLSKSFEDNDGEF
+52 SLLSMSLQDMDGEY
-66 VGLQNFREYFETPA
+66 VGLENFRIYFDTPA
-80 LFTSITNSIGVAI
+80 LFASITNSLSVAI
-93 SVAFIVL
+93 SATLIVL
-100 VLAFVYAYALTRTKM
+100 GIAFVYAYALTRTRM
-115 PLRGLFRGIA
+115 PLRWFFRGVA

-153 LFGAS
+153 LGGGS
-158 IYGPIGVIMAS
+158 IYGPVGIIIGS

-176 ALMILVTALSTAD
+176 ALMILLTALSTAD

-215 KYGILSTGF
+215 KYGILSAGF
-224 IVFTLVIT
+224 VVFTLVIT
-232 DFGVPKVIGGRFN
+232 DFGVPKVIGGRYN

-267 SLVLLLPAVVAF
+267 SLVLLLPALVAF

-298 PFQPKADP
+298 PYQPKSEP
-306 LRDWLLF
+306 LRDGLLF
-313 VFCAI
+313 IFCTIVAVTLL
-318 IAFIFIAM
+318 AM
-326 LAMAAYASFVTFWPY
+326 IAMAAYASFVTFWPY
-341 NLSLTLKNYD
+341 NLTLSLKNYN
-351 FDLMDGGGWEAYY
+351 FDVMDGGGWEAYF
-364 NSIRLAIYC
+364 NSIRMAIYC
-373 AVFGSVLIFLGS
+373 AIFGTGLIFVGG
-385 YLVEKARGIIWL
+385 YLVEKARGVSWL
-397 RTILHL
+397 RTLLHL
-403 GAMLPLAV
+403 AAMLPLAV

-469 AVALSLKT
+469 AVSLSLKT

-482 FRKVTLPVCL
+482 VGKVTLPVCL
-492 PTLLDVA
+492 PALLDVG

-536 IAPAAAMAL
+536 IAPAAAMAM
-545 MIVYTSACFRIMH
+545 MIVYTSAVFRILH
-558 GLLSRYLKRRTQVWR
+558 ALLARILQRRTQVWR
-573 NQ
+573 KR

>member
-1 MSSSAAFPVSTT
+1 M
-13 SVSGSSAVRIRV
+13 
-25 SRDDIVLRSGLVL
+25 VLRTALVVIIAL
-38 LITLLVVAVVFPLY
+38 LAVAVVFPLY
-52 TLLSKSFEDNDGEF
+52 SLLSMSLQDMDGEY
-66 VGLQNFREYFETPA
+66 VGLENFRIYFDTPA
-80 LFTSITNSIGVAI
+80 LFASITNSLSVAI
-93 SVAFIVL
+93 SATLIVL
-100 VLAFVYAYALTRTKM
+100 GIAFVYAYALTRTRM
-115 PLRGLFRGIA
+115 PLRWFFRGVA

-153 LFGAS
+153 LGGGS
-158 IYGPIGVIMAS
+158 IYGPVGIIIGS

-176 ALMILVTALSTAD
+176 ALMILLTALSTAD

-215 KYGILSTGF
+215 KYGILSAGF
-224 IVFTLVIT
+224 VVFTLVIT
-232 DFGVPKVIGGRFN
+232 DFGVPKVIGGRYN

-267 SLVLLLPAVVAF
+267 SLVLLLPALVAF

-298 PFQPKADP
+298 PYQPKSEP
-306 LRDWLLF
+306 LRDGLLF
-313 VFCAI
+313 IFCTIVAVTLL
-318 IAFIFIAM
+318 AM
-326 LAMAAYASFVTFWPY
+326 IAMAAYASFVTFWPY
-341 NLSLTLKNYD
+341 NLTLSLKNYN
-351 FDLMDGGGWEAYY
+351 FDVMDGGGWEAYF
-364 NSIRLAIYC
+364 NSIRMAIYC
-373 AVFGSVLIFLGS
+373 AIFGTGLIFVGG
-385 YLVEKARGIIWL
+385 YLVEKARGVLWL
-397 RTILHL
+397 RTLLHL
-403 GAMLPLAV
+403 AAMLPLAV

-469 AVALSLKT
+469 AVSLSLKT

-482 FRKVTLPVCL
+482 VGKVTLPVCL
-492 PTLLDVA
+492 PALLDVG

-536 IAPAAAMAL
+536 IAPAAAMAM
-545 MIVYTSACFRIMH
+545 MIVYTSAVFRILH
-558 GLLSRYLKRRTQVWR
+558 ALLARILQRRTQVWR
-573 NQ
+573 KR

>member
-1 MSSSAAFPVSTT
+1 MSSVATLPASTA
-13 SVSGSSAVRIRV
+13 SVRIRI
-25 SRDDIVLRSGLVL
+25 SKDDILLRTGLVL
-38 LITLLVVAVVFPLY
+38 LIGLLLLAVVFPLY
-52 TLLSKSFEDNDGEF
+52 TLLSKSFEDRDGEF

-80 LFTSITNSIGVAI
+80 LFTSITNSLGVAI
-93 SVAFIVL
+93 SVALIVL

-115 PLRGLFRGIA
+115 PFRGLFRGIA

-176 ALMILVTALSTAD
+176 ALMILITALSTAD

-201 PKWRVFWTVTLPGA
+201 PKWRMFWTVTLPGA

-267 SLVLLLPAVVAF
+267 SLVLLLPALVAF

-287 KQVALLSARAV
+287 KQVAMLSARAV
-298 PFQPKADP
+298 PFQPKSDP
-306 LRDWLLF
+306 LRDRLLF
-313 VFCAI
+313 VFCSI

-341 NLSLTLKNYD
+341 NLSLTLNNYD

-373 AVFGSVLIFLGS
+373 AVFGSGLIFLGS
-385 YLVEKARGIIWL
+385 YLVEKARGVTWL

-469 AVALSLKT
+469 AVSLSLKT

-482 FRKVTLPVCL
+482 FRKVSLPVCL
-492 PTLLDVA
+492 PSLLDVA

-545 MIVYTSACFRIMH
+545 MIVYTSAIFRMFH
-558 GLLSRYLKRRTQVWR
+558 SLLVRTLNRRTQVWR
-573 NQ
+573 QK

>member
-1 MSSSAAFPVSTT
+1 M
-13 SVSGSSAVRIRV
+13 
-25 SRDDIVLRSGLVL
+25 VLRTALVVIIAL
-38 LITLLVVAVVFPLY
+38 LAVAVVFPLY
-52 TLLSKSFEDNDGEF
+52 SLLSMSLQDMDGEY
-66 VGLQNFREYFETPA
+66 VGLENFRIYFDTPA
-80 LFTSITNSIGVAI
+80 LFASITNSLSVAI
-93 SVAFIVL
+93 SATLIVL
-100 VLAFVYAYALTRTKM
+100 GIAFVYAYALTRTRM
-115 PLRGLFRGIA
+115 PLRWFFRGVA

-153 LFGAS
+153 LGGGS
-158 IYGPIGVIMAS
+158 IYGPIGIIIGS

-176 ALMILVTALSTAD
+176 ALMILLTALSTAD

-215 KYGILSTGF
+215 KYGILSAGF
-224 IVFTLVIT
+224 VVFTLVIT
-232 DFGVPKVIGGRFN
+232 DFGVPKVIGGRYN

-267 SLVLLLPAVVAF
+267 SLVLLLPALIAF

-298 PFQPKADP
+298 PYQPKSEP
-306 LRDWLLF
+306 LRDGLLF
-313 VFCAI
+313 IFCTIVAVTLL
-318 IAFIFIAM
+318 AM
-326 LAMAAYASFVTFWPY
+326 IAMAAYASFVTFWPY
-341 NLSLTLKNYD
+341 NLTLSLKNYN
-351 FDLMDGGGWEAYY
+351 FDVMDGGGWEAYF
-364 NSIRLAIYC
+364 NSIRMAIYC
-373 AVFGSVLIFLGS
+373 AIFGTGLIFVGG
-385 YLVEKARGIIWL
+385 YLVEKARGVSWL
-397 RTILHL
+397 RTLLHL
-403 GAMLPLAV
+403 AAMLPLAV

-469 AVALSLKT
+469 AVSLSLKT

-482 FRKVTLPVCL
+482 VGKVTLPVCL
-492 PTLLDVA
+492 PALLDVG

-536 IAPAAAMAL
+536 IAPAAAMAM
-545 MIVYTSACFRIMH
+545 MIVYTSAVFRILH
-558 GLLSRYLKRRTQVWR
+558 ALLARILQRRTQVWR
-573 NQ
+573 KR

>member
-1 MSSSAAFPVSTT
+1 MSSASISASAAP
-13 SVSGSSAVRIRV
+13 VRIRL
-25 SRDDIVLRSGLVL
+25 SRDDMVLRTALVVIIAL
-38 LITLLVVAVVFPLY
+38 LAVAVVFPLY
-52 TLLSKSFEDNDGEF
+52 SLLSMSLQDMDGEY
-66 VGLQNFREYFETPA
+66 VGLENFRIYFDTPA
-80 LFTSITNSIGVAI
+80 LFASITNSLSVAI
-93 SVAFIVL
+93 SATLIVL
-100 VLAFVYAYALTRTKM
+100 GIAFVYAYALTRTRM
-115 PLRGLFRGIA
+115 PLRWFFRGVA

-153 LFGAS
+153 LGGGS
-158 IYGPIGVIMAS
+158 IYGPVGIIIGS

-176 ALMILVTALSTAD
+176 ALMILLTALSTAD

-215 KYGILSTGF
+215 KYGILSAGF
-224 IVFTLVIT
+224 VVFTLVIT
-232 DFGVPKVIGGRFN
+232 DFGVPKVIGGRYN

-267 SLVLLLPAVVAF
+267 SLVLLLPALVAF

-298 PFQPKADP
+298 PYQPKSEP
-306 LRDWLLF
+306 LRDGLR
-313 VFCAI
+313 
-318 IAFIFIAM
+318 FIFCTIVAVTLLAM
-326 LAMAAYASFVTFWPY
+326 IAMAAYASFVTFWPY
-341 NLSLTLKNYD
+341 NLTLSLKNYN
-351 FDLMDGGGWEAYY
+351 FDVMDGGGWEAYF
-364 NSIRLAIYC
+364 NSIRMAIYC
-373 AVFGSVLIFLGS
+373 AIFGTGLIFVGG
-385 YLVEKARGIIWL
+385 YLVEKARGVSWL
-397 RTILHL
+397 RTLLHL
-403 GAMLPLAV
+403 AAMLPLAV

-469 AVALSLKT
+469 AVSLSLKT

-482 FRKVTLPVCL
+482 VGKVTLPVCL
-492 PTLLDVA
+492 PALLDVG

-536 IAPAAAMAL
+536 IAPAAAMAM
-545 MIVYTSACFRIMH
+545 MIVYTSAVFRILH
-558 GLLSRYLKRRTQVWR
+558 ALLARILQRRTQVWR
-573 NQ
+573 KR

>member
-1 MSSSAAFPVSTT
+1 M
-13 SVSGSSAVRIRV
+13 
-25 SRDDIVLRSGLVL
+25 VLRTALVVIIAL
-38 LITLLVVAVVFPLY
+38 LAVAVVFPLY
-52 TLLSKSFEDNDGEF
+52 SLLSMSLQDMDGEY
-66 VGLQNFREYFETPA
+66 VGLENFRIYFDTPA
-80 LFTSITNSIGVAI
+80 LFASITNSLSVAI
-93 SVAFIVL
+93 SATLIVL
-100 VLAFVYAYALTRTKM
+100 GIAFVYAYALTRTRM
-115 PLRGLFRGIA
+115 PLRWFFRGVA

-153 LFGAS
+153 LGGGS
-158 IYGPIGVIMAS
+158 IYGPVGIIIGS

-176 ALMILVTALSTAD
+176 ALMILLTALSTAD

-215 KYGILSTGF
+215 KYGILSAGF
-224 IVFTLVIT
+224 VVFTLVIT
-232 DFGVPKVIGGRFN
+232 DFGVPKVIGGRYN

-267 SLVLLLPAVVAF
+267 SLVLLLPALVAF

-298 PFQPKADP
+298 PYQPKSEP
-306 LRDWLLF
+306 LRDGLLF
-313 VFCAI
+313 IFCTIVAVTLL
-318 IAFIFIAM
+318 AM
-326 LAMAAYASFVTFWPY
+326 IAMAAYASFVTFWPY
-341 NLSLTLKNYD
+341 NLTLSLKNYN
-351 FDLMDGGGWEAYY
+351 FDVMDGGGWEAYF
-364 NSIRLAIYC
+364 NSIRMAIYC
-373 AVFGSVLIFLGS
+373 AIFGTGLIFVGG
-385 YLVEKARGIIWL
+385 YLVEKARGVSWL
-397 RTILHL
+397 RTLLHL
-403 GAMLPLAV
+403 AAMLPLAV

-469 AVALSLKT
+469 AVSLSLKT

-482 FRKVTLPVCL
+482 VGKVTLPVCL
-492 PTLLDVA
+492 PALLDVG

-536 IAPAAAMAL
+536 IAPAAAMAM
-545 MIVYTSACFRIMH
+545 MIVYTSAVFRILH
-558 GLLSRYLKRRTQVWR
+558 ALLARIMQRRTQVWR
-573 NQ
+573 KH

>member
-1 MSSSAAFPVSTT
+1 M
-13 SVSGSSAVRIRV
+13 
-25 SRDDIVLRSGLVL
+25 VLRTALVVIIAL
-38 LITLLVVAVVFPLY
+38 LAVAVVFPLY
-52 TLLSKSFEDNDGEF
+52 SLLSMSLQDMDGEY
-66 VGLQNFREYFETPA
+66 VGLENFRIYFDTPA
-80 LFTSITNSIGVAI
+80 LFASITNSLSVAI
-93 SVAFIVL
+93 SATLIVL
-100 VLAFVYAYALTRTKM
+100 GIAFVYAYALTRTRM
-115 PLRGLFRGIA
+115 PLRWFFRGVA

-153 LFGAS
+153 LGGGS
-158 IYGPIGVIMAS
+158 IYGPVGIIIGS

-176 ALMILVTALSTAD
+176 ALMILLTALSTAD

-215 KYGILSTGF
+215 KYGILSAGF
-224 IVFTLVIT
+224 VVFTLVIT
-232 DFGVPKVIGGRFN
+232 DFGVPKVIGGRYN

-267 SLVLLLPAVVAF
+267 SLVLLLPALVAF

-298 PFQPKADP
+298 PYQPKSEP
-306 LRDWLLF
+306 LRDGLLF
-313 VFCAI
+313 IFCTIVAVTLL
-318 IAFIFIAM
+318 AM
-326 LAMAAYASFVTFWPY
+326 IAMAAYASFVTFWPY
-341 NLSLTLKNYD
+341 NLTLSLKNYN
-351 FDLMDGGGWEAYY
+351 FDVMDGGGWEAYF
-364 NSIRLAIYC
+364 NSIRMAIYC
-373 AVFGSVLIFLGS
+373 AIFGTGLIFVGG
-385 YLVEKARGIIWL
+385 YLVEKARGVSWL
-397 RTILHL
+397 RTLLHL
-403 GAMLPLAV
+403 AAMLPLAV

-454 LTCLTALKQLDPEFE
+454 LTCLTALKQRDPEFE
-469 AVALSLKT
+469 AVSLSLKT

-482 FRKVTLPVCL
+482 VGKVTLPVCL
-492 PTLLDVA
+492 PALLDVG

-536 IAPAAAMAL
+536 IAPAAAMAM
-545 MIVYTSACFRIMH
+545 MIVYTSAVFRILH
-558 GLLSRYLKRRTQVWR
+558 ALLARILQRRTQVWR
-573 NQ
+573 KR

>member
-1 MSSSAAFPVSTT
+1 M
-13 SVSGSSAVRIRV
+13 
-25 SRDDIVLRSGLVL
+25 VLRTALVVIIAL
-38 LITLLVVAVVFPLY
+38 LAVAVVFPLY
-52 TLLSKSFEDNDGEF
+52 SLLSMSLQDMDSEY
-66 VGLQNFREYFETPA
+66 VGLENFRIYFDTPA
-80 LFTSITNSIGVAI
+80 LFASITNSLRVAI
-93 SVAFIVL
+93 SATLIVL
-100 VLAFVYAYALTRTKM
+100 GIAFVYAYALTRTRM
-115 PLRGLFRGIA
+115 PLRWFFRGVA

-153 LFGAS
+153 LGGGS
-158 IYGPIGVIMAS
+158 IYGPVGIIIGS

-176 ALMILVTALSTAD
+176 ALMILLTALSNAD

-215 KYGILSTGF
+215 KYGILSAGF
-224 IVFTLVIT
+224 VVFTLVIT
-232 DFGVPKVIGGRFN
+232 DFGVPKVIGGRYN

-267 SLVLLLPAVVAF
+267 SLVLLLPALVAF

-298 PFQPKADP
+298 PYQPKSEP
-306 LRDWLLF
+306 LRDGLLF
-313 VFCAI
+313 IFCTIVAVTLL
-318 IAFIFIAM
+318 AM
-326 LAMAAYASFVTFWPY
+326 IAMAAYASFVTFWPY
-341 NLSLTLKNYD
+341 NLTLSLKNYN
-351 FDLMDGGGWEAYY
+351 FDVMDGGGWEAYF
-364 NSIRLAIYC
+364 NSIRMAIYC
-373 AVFGSVLIFLGS
+373 AIFGTGLIFVGG
-385 YLVEKARGIIWL
+385 YLVEKARGVSWL
-397 RTILHL
+397 RTLLHL
-403 GAMLPLAV
+403 AAMLPLAV

-469 AVALSLKT
+469 AVSLSLKT

-482 FRKVTLPVCL
+482 VGKVTLPVCL
-492 PTLLDVA
+492 PALLDVG

-536 IAPAAAMAL
+536 IAPAAAMAM
-545 MIVYTSACFRIMH
+545 MIVYTSAVFRILH
-558 GLLSRYLKRRTQVWR
+558 ALLARILQRRTQVWR
-573 NQ
+573 KR

>member
-1 MSSSAAFPVSTT
+1 M
-13 SVSGSSAVRIRV
+13 
-25 SRDDIVLRSGLVL
+25 VLRTALVVIIAL
-38 LITLLVVAVVFPLY
+38 LAVAVVFPLY
-52 TLLSKSFEDNDGEF
+52 SLLSMSLQDMDGEY
-66 VGLQNFREYFETPA
+66 VGLENFRIYFDTPA
-80 LFTSITNSIGVAI
+80 LFASITNSLSVAI
-93 SVAFIVL
+93 SATLIVL
-100 VLAFVYAYALTRTKM
+100 GIAFVYAYALTRTRM
-115 PLRGLFRGIA
+115 PLRWFFRGVA

-153 LFGAS
+153 LGGGS
-158 IYGPIGVIMAS
+158 IYGPVGIIIGS

-176 ALMILVTALSTAD
+176 ALMILLTALSTAD

-215 KYGILSTGF
+215 KYGILSAGF
-224 IVFTLVIT
+224 VVFTLVIT
-232 DFGVPKVIGGRFN
+232 DFGVPKVIGGRYN

-267 SLVLLLPAVVAF
+267 SLVLLLPALVAF

-298 PFQPKADP
+298 PFQPKSEP
-306 LRDWLLF
+306 LRDGLLF
-313 VFCAI
+313 IFCTIVAVTLL
-318 IAFIFIAM
+318 AM
-326 LAMAAYASFVTFWPY
+326 IAMAAYASFVTFWPY
-341 NLSLTLKNYD
+341 NLTLSLKNYN
-351 FDLMDGGGWEAYY
+351 FDVMDGGGWEAYF
-364 NSIRLAIYC
+364 NSIRMAIYC
-373 AVFGSVLIFLGS
+373 AIFGTGLIFVGG
-385 YLVEKARGIIWL
+385 YLVEKARGVSWL
-397 RTILHL
+397 RTLLHL
-403 GAMLPLAV
+403 VAMLPLAV

-469 AVALSLKT
+469 AVSLSLKT

-482 FRKVTLPVCL
+482 VGKVTLPVCL
-492 PTLLDVA
+492 PALLDVG

-536 IAPAAAMAL
+536 IAPAAAMAM
-545 MIVYTSACFRIMH
+545 MIVYTSAVFRILH
-558 GLLSRYLKRRTQVWR
+558 ALLARFLQRRTQVWR
-573 NQ
+573 KR

>member
-1 MSSSAAFPVSTT
+1 MSPAAAISASKTPVR
-13 SVSGSSAVRIRV
+13 VRL
-25 SRDDIVLRSGLVL
+25 SRDDLVLRTALGIVIAL
-38 LITLLVVAVVFPLY
+38 LTVAVVFPLY
-52 TLLSKSFEDNDGEF
+52 ALLSKSLEDMDGAF
-66 VGLQNFREYFETPA
+66 VGLENFRIYFDTPA
-80 LFTSITNSIGVAI
+80 LFASITNSLGVAI
-93 SVAFIVL
+93 SAMLIVL
-100 VLAFVYAYALTRTKM
+100 GIAFVYAYALTRTRM
-115 PLRGLFRGIA
+115 PLRWLFRGIA

-153 LFGAS
+153 LGGGS
-158 IYGPIGVIMAS
+158 IYGPVGIIIGS

-176 ALMILVTALSTAD
+176 ALMILLTALSTAD

-215 KYGILSTGF
+215 KYGILSAGF

-267 SLVLLLPAVVAF
+267 SLMLLLPAVVAF

-287 KQVALLSARAV
+287 KQVAQLSAQAV
-298 PFQPKADP
+298 PFQPKSEP
-306 LRDWLLF
+306 LRDTLLF
-313 VFCAI
+313 SFCTVVAVI
-318 IAFIFIAM
+318 LLAM
-326 LAMAAYASFVTFWPY
+326 LGMAIYASFVTFWPY
-341 NLSLTLKNYD
+341 NLTLSLKNYN
-351 FDLMDGGGWEAYY
+351 FDVMDGGGWEAYY
-364 NSIRLAIYC
+364 NSIRMAIYC
-373 AVFGSVLIFLGS
+373 AVFGSGLIFLGS
-385 YLVEKARGIIWL
+385 YLVEKTRGVAWL
-397 RTILHL
+397 RTLLHL
-403 GAMLPLAV
+403 AALLPLAV

-469 AVALSLKT
+469 AVSLSLKT

-482 FRKVTLPVCL
+482 VGKVTLPVCL
-492 PTLLDVA
+492 PALLDVG

-536 IAPAAAMAL
+536 IAPAAAMA
-545 MIVYTSACFRIMH
+545 MM
-558 GLLSRYLKRRTQVWR
+558 
-573 NQ
+573 